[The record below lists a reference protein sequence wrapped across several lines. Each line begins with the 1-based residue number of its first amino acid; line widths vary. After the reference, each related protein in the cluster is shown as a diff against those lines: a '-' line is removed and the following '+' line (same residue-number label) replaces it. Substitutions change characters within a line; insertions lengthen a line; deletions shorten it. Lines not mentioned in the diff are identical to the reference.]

1 MKPQPR
7 GSGCDNCARPDQWG
21 VSSGHWAGRLYPA
34 SNRNGYASDLHQP
47 SRLSILLHLISS
59 KIGFRNQNCLAGR
72 LPAAAFLRPALL
84 AALLLAQLAALHA
97 AGLRPSPSVPI
108 IGKGVRQIFADDVLI
123 ASKSGVERK
132 VHAAAKLERPVLE
145 ASEPWELG
153 TTVKGQPDR
162 RLYVYGTVLRDAA
175 SGLYR
180 MWYSSGGAAGN
191 PRMKNYY
198 ATSHDSIAWQRPELG
213 LVVFG
218 ESKAN
223 NLINLPF
230 HSTSVILDSRETDPA
245 KRYKAV
251 GTTSGVSEA
260 QLARLETRFGKGWP
274 YPTRAYW
281 AAYSADGLQWTL
293 YPENPV
299 LPGCD
304 TITLAQDP
312 ETGAYLAFHKRH
324 GDQRT
329 RPVVRQ
335 VYLSISKD
343 MQHWSEPELVMN
355 PDEADHAETR
365 KLKEGMHAEFYNMS
379 AFPYA
384 GQWLGLVTVF
394 RRTGPPPVKGPG
406 QSGDDG
412 PIDVQLVHSRD
423 GRKWQRCSDRSPV
436 IALGPHRYD
445 AGSILGVC
453 NSPVIAGDEM
463 WMYYTAITTTHGG
476 ALPDKQ
482 MAIARA
488 AWRLDGMVSL
498 HAADAEGVIE
508 TVPIEPEGDRLFVN
522 ADVRT
527 GRLLVEMLDVEGDTV
542 PGYDKSACLPL
553 TSGAVRQEV
562 KWRTESSLPKG
573 KPLRLRFHL
582 TNGDLYSYVF
592 ERSP

>member
-1 MKPQPR
+1 MKPT
-7 GSGCDNCARPDQWG
+7 
-21 VSSGHWAGRLYPA
+21 
-34 SNRNGYASDLHQP
+34 
-47 SRLSILLHLISS
+47 
-59 KIGFRNQNCLAGR
+59 
-72 LPAAAFLRPALL
+72 PALL
-84 AALLLAQLAALHA
+84 TALLLAPLAVLHA
-97 AGLRPSPSVPI
+97 VDMRPSPAPPI

-123 ASKSGVERK
+123 ASKSGVERR
-132 VHAAAKLERPVLE
+132 VHAATKLERPVVE
-145 ASEPWELG
+145 ASEPWEVG
-153 TTVKGQPDR
+153 ATVKGQPDR
-162 RLYVYGTVLRDAA
+162 RLYIYGTVLRDAA
-175 SGLYR
+175 SGHFR
-180 MWYSSGGAAGN
+180 MWYSAGGAAGN
-191 PRMKNYY
+191 LKIKNYY
-198 ATSHDSIAWQRPELG
+198 ATSQDGIVWQRPTLG
-213 LVVFG
+213 LVAFG

-230 HSTSVILDSRETDPA
+230 NSPTVILDNRESDPR

-251 GTTSGVSEA
+251 GHMFGVSQA
-260 QLARLETRFGKGWP
+260 QIEKLEERFQKGWP
-274 YPTRAYW
+274 HPTRAYW

-304 TITLAQDP
+304 TITLSQDP
-312 ETGAYLAFHKRH
+312 ETGTYLAFHKR
-324 GDQRT
+324 DDDKRT
-329 RPVVRQ
+329 RPVRRQ
-335 VYLSISKD
+335 VFLSISKD

-355 PDEADHAETR
+355 PDETDHAETR
-365 KLKEGMHAEFYNMS
+365 KLKGGMHAEFYNMS

-423 GRKWQRCSDRSPV
+423 GRKWQRCSDRRPV

-445 AGSILGVC
+445 AGSILGIC
-453 NSPVIAGDEM
+453 NSPVIAGDDM

-498 HAADAEGVIE
+498 RATDYEGVIK
-508 TVPIEPEGDRLFVN
+508 TVPIQPEGDHLFVN

-527 GRLLVEMLDVEGDTV
+527 GRLLVEVLDADGRVM
-542 PGYDKSACLPL
+542 PGFEKSACLPL
-553 TSGAVRQEV
+553 TGGAVRQAV
-562 KWRTESSLPKG
+562 KWRTASSLPQG

-582 TNGDLYSYVF
+582 TGGDLYSYSF
-592 ERSP
+592 ETRR